1 MIGGLHNLIL
11 SIRFSNV
18 SAEPSGTS
26 AHGEGIDCRT
36 PMKMAPVRI
45 LHMKKWRKGFLECSR
60 TSCKKRQQRRMGCKR
75 GTMNKWKKGKK
86 GPTKEARPP
95 NKGRCWVSPSLRFS
109 SAFSLFLY
117 FLLFIRFF
125 FFSPFLFL
133 AFFWKYEV
141 VATDAGPPTH
151 FYPYMFQFSTS
162 FSIVSHFSSSR
173 YLLPFCDRSLE
184 RFHEFQE
191 LKNQRNV
198 TNPRKRHNFKE
209 ILIGRS
215 P

>member
-1 MIGGLHNLIL
+1 MIGGLHNLTGL
-11 SIRFSNV
+11 IRFSKV

-26 AHGEGIDCRT
+26 AHGEGIGCRT

-125 FFSPFLFL
+125 SFLRSYF
-133 AFFWKYEV
+133 
-141 VATDAGPPTH
+141 
-151 FYPYMFQFSTS
+151 
-162 FSIVSHFSSSR
+162 
-173 YLLPFCDRSLE
+173 LPFSGNVKWWQQMRALQRISIHTCFSFQQVFQSFPTFPPLVIYYRSVIVRWSVSMSSKSWRISGTLQIPE
-184 RFHEFQE
+184 NDTISKKF
-191 LKNQRNV
+191 
-198 TNPRKRHNFKE
+198 
-209 ILIGRS
+209 
-215 P
+215 